1 MKITLNGMTEEIS
14 AATLADLLEIKGL
27 ADKTGIAVALNNT
40 VVPRTAWN
48 ETPLNEEDK
57 ILLIGASYGG

>member
-1 MKITLNGMTEEIS
+1 MKITLNGITEEIS
-14 AATLADLLEIKGL
+14 AATLADLLETKGL

-40 VVPRTAWN
+40 VVPRTEWQTTRLS
-48 ETPLNEEDK
+48 EDDK

>member
-1 MKITLNGMTEEIS
+1 MKITLNGITEEIS
-14 AATLADLLEIKGL
+14 AATLADLLETKGL

-40 VVPRTAWN
+40 VVPRTEWQTTRLSEN
-48 ETPLNEEDK
+48 DK

>member
-14 AATLADLLEIKGL
+14 ASTLANLLETKGL
-27 ADKTGIAVALNNT
+27 ADKTSIAVALNNT
-40 VVPRTAWN
+40 VVPRTEWQTTRLS
-48 ETPLNEEDK
+48 EDDK

>member
-1 MKITLNGMTEEIS
+1 MKITFNGNTEDFS
-14 AATLADLLEIKGL
+14 STTLAELLESKGL

-40 VVPRTAWN
+40 VVPRTEWGKTRLG
-48 ETPLNEEDK
+48 EGDR

>member
-1 MKITLNGMTEEIS
+1 MKITFNGNTEDFS
-14 AATLADLLEIKGL
+14 STTLAEMLESKGL

-40 VVPRTAWN
+40 VVPRTEWGKTHLG
-48 ETPLNEEDK
+48 EGDR

>member
-1 MKITLNGMTEEIS
+1 MKITFNGNTEDFS
-14 AATLADLLEIKGL
+14 STTLAELLESKGL

-40 VVPRTAWN
+40 VVPRTEWGKARL
-48 ETPLNEEDK
+48 EADDK

>member
-1 MKITLNGMTEEIS
+1 MKITLNGITEEIS
-14 AATLADLLEIKGL
+14 ATTLADLLEIKGL

-40 VVPRTAWN
+40 VVPRTEWQTTRLS
-48 ETPLNEEDK
+48 EDDK